1 MRAPLTRTGPC
12 LQLGLFQGFNT
23 ESLSCPSLSS
33 PTFETSVRSVLLRIT
48 TRRIKAAKQNL
59 QSSFQDSRWEGLEFY
74 KAGARKHNITCSQSS
89 LRLPAP
95 SALPT
100 SFFLRSSQQML
111 FSRDRFS
118 HVVDEKKKQKQNR
131 GSDRN
136 GGFEDLCPNVCQV
149 SSEHP
154 KGSEVLG

>member
-33 PTFETSVRSVLLRIT
+33 PTFETSVCSVLLRIT

-74 KAGARKHNITCSQSS
+74 KAGVRKHNTRSQSS

-95 SALPT
+95 SALPA
-100 SFFLRSSQQML
+100 SFFLRSSQKML

-118 HVVDEKKKQKQNR
+118 HVVDKKNR

-136 GGFEDLCPNVCQV
+136 GVFEDLCPNVCQV